1 MKTLLALLVSALLVV
16 GGAPAGAAAPDTE
29 LEDTTWALR
38 TIVKVSSGGAHA
50 DAWRTRGQELRIA
63 DGKVS
68 FDTGCNRGFG
78 PVEVLD
84 DTLEF
89 GALATTR
96 IGCQGR
102 TARIERLILKVLV
115 AGAAWR
121 IAGERL
127 RISVAIGRFDYRLN
141 YRAT

>member
-1 MKTLLALLVSALLVV
+1 MKTLLAFLVSTLLVI

-29 LEDTTWALR
+29 LEGTTWALR
-38 TIVKVSSGGAHA
+38 TIVKVSSSGAVA
-50 DAWRTRGQELRIA
+50 DAWRTGGRELRIA

-78 PVEVLD
+78 PVEVLA

-89 GALATTR
+89 GALATTL
-96 IGCQGR
+96 IGCHGR

-115 AGAAWR
+115 GGAEWKVT
-121 IAGERL
+121 GDRL
-127 RISVAIGRFDYRLN
+127 RISVTIGRFDHRLN